1 MAFGEGG
8 GMAPR
13 LGLAVLAGFALLWF
27 ACCARAADTSAAV
40 DSSASIER
48 IKASI
53 VAVGTVQQLRN
64 PAFQFLGTGFVVGD
78 GSLIATNAHVLP
90 TILDSERRESLVA
103 VIPTAEREPRVLELR
118 KVAVDTAHDIAL
130 MKLVTGS
137 LRPLQLG
144 NSGKVKEGQ
153 QFLFTGFPLGA
164 AVGLYA
170 TTHRAMISAISPVA
184 IPTPKAAQLEPE
196 TIKRLAEQRFP
207 VFQLD
212 AVAYPGSSGSP
223 LYDATTSEVIGVI
236 NMVFVKGGRESAL
249 TDPSGIAYAIP
260 VQHLKAL
267 LGRVQ

>member
-1 MAFGEGG
+1 ME
-8 GMAPR
+8 PR
-13 LGLAVLAGFALLWF
+13 LGFAVLAGSALLWF

-40 DSSASIER
+40 DPPASIER

-90 TILDSERRESLVA
+90 TILDNERWESLVA
-103 VIPTAEREPRVLELR
+103 VIPAAGREPKVLALR
-118 KVAVDTAHDIAL
+118 KIAVDTAHDIAL

-137 LRPLQLG
+137 LPPLQLG
-144 NSGKVKEGQ
+144 SSGKVKEGQ

-170 TTHRAMISAISPVA
+170 TTHRAMISAIAPVA